1 MTYQVADY
9 LFEVVLPQGMEA
21 EVLLPSFRDFVYS
34 DHKGTP
40 LLFCFDTTAEV
51 PEEEKGRLL
60 EESVNDMGCVRV
72 WQTERGYIIEAR
84 HERNRLVHRMY
95 ADREFHHIAASML
108 WDDTYAGQMLCSMI
122 RIVYSQAVLR
132 EKGIS
137 IHASAVAHDGKGYLF
152 MGKSGTGKS
161 THANLWLQHIPGTER
176 INDDNPTI
184 RIVEGKAYVYGTPWS
199 GKTPCYR
206 NICYPIGGIA
216 RLRQAPHNRFKQLEG
231 VEAFVALIPGCMVIK
246 QDMALYDAL
255 CDNLTWVAEHVTI
268 GMMECLPEG
277 EAAMVMG
284 YGLRVKG

>member
-9 LFEVVLPQGMEA
+9 RFEVVLPQGMEA
-21 EVLLPSFRDFVYS
+21 EVLLPSFRDFVCQEV
-34 DHKGTP
+34 GP
-40 LLFCFDTTAEV
+40 LLFRFDATAEV
-51 PEEEKGRLL
+51 DGSEGMELL
-60 EESVNDMGCVRV
+60 DESVNDMGHVKV
-72 WQTERGYIIEAR
+72 WRTTEGYRIEAY
-84 HERNRLVHRMY
+84 HEQEGRTHRLLS
-95 ADREFHHIAASML
+95 DREFREIQASMQ
-108 WDDTYAGQMLCSMI
+108 WDDPYAGQMLCSMI

-268 GMMECLPEG
+268 GMMECLPDR

-284 YGLRVKG
+284 YGLWVKG